1 MAQGCCTQSIQQ
13 NLTNARFS
21 SHNRK
26 VMAILFAFGGVK
38 MLDKGMFVATNDL
51 WMAWCS
57 RLAEQAGR
65 SRAEL
70 LRDLI
75 YLMVF
80 DDELGQALCQRLQ
93 ADQISYNK

>member
-1 MAQGCCTQSIQQ
+1 
-13 NLTNARFS
+13 
-21 SHNRK
+21 
-26 VMAILFAFGGVK
+26 

-80 DDELGQALCQRLQ
+80 DDELGQAITRRLKSE
-93 ADQISYNK
+93 QISYTK